1 MLWSYIKIFLQ
12 HLEEKHIKYILD
24 TKNITFYMRCVDD
37 ILIICDTTRTNAK
50 LIKNCINQIH
60 TNIKLK
66 LTNESNRTIR
76 FHEHLIIWKDSNLEI
91 DILR

>member
-1 MLWSYIKIFLQ
+1 MLRCSIKIFLQ
-12 HLEEKHIKYILD
+12 HVEEIHIKHILD
-24 TKNITFYMRCVDD
+24 KKNITFYMRCVDD

-50 LIKNCINQIH
+50 LINNCINQIH

-66 LTNESNRTIR
+66 PTHESNRIIS
-76 FHEHLIIWKDSNLEI
+76 FHDHLIIWKDSNLEI